1 MAKKVVWN
9 WLIPVIIVAVILLV
23 IFLPRAV
30 APQAVKVGAV
40 LPLSGPAAV
49 FGEDARNG
57 LLMAAE
63 EINAK
68 GKVNITLIIEDGQAD
83 AKTSI
88 AAFNKLTDI
97 DDAKIALT
105 FVSGI
110 ALALKPLA
118 KEKGIL
124 FFADASHPNITD
136 TENPLVFRHSQL
148 GDQEATLL
156 FQKAK
161 DLKAKNI
168 GALLIN
174 DDYSYVFLDE
184 FTAQAEQA
192 NITLNHELFEKSA
205 TDVRT
210 QLTKLMAAKPDT
222 IILVGY
228 SPLIATAVKTLK
240 EIAFKGNIIASFGFS
255 SFAPAAGEAAKDIYY
270 TEFKLIGSEK
280 AKSFEDSYTERY
292 GRKPSMTADLFYE
305 DLLLTSS
312 AIEAVGSDPVKLAD
326 YIRELK
332 TFDVGIEV
340 LTISNQDILPEIEI
354 RQWK

>member
-1 MAKKVVWN
+1 MAKKGLN
-9 WLIPVIIVAVILLV
+9 WLIPVIIIAAVVLLI
-23 IFLPRAV
+23 IFLPKA
-30 APQAVKVGAV
+30 APQAVKIGAV

-83 AKTSI
+83 VKTSI
-88 AAFNKLTDI
+88 SAFNKLTDI
-97 DDAKIALT
+97 DDAKIDLT

-136 TENPLVFRHSQL
+136 AENPLVFRHSQL
-148 GDQEATLL
+148 GDQEAGLL
-156 FQKAK
+156 FQKAE

-168 GALLIN
+168 GVLLIN
-174 DDYSYVFLDE
+174 DDYSYVFLNE
-184 FTAQAEQA
+184 FTAEAKQA
-192 NITLNHELFEKSA
+192 NITLNHELFDKKA
-205 TDVRT
+205 TDVKT
-210 QLTKLMAAKPDT
+210 ELTKLMAANPDT

-228 SPLIATAVKTLK
+228 SPLIATAAKTLK
-240 EIAFKGNIIASFGFS
+240 ELNFKGNIIASFGFS
-255 SFAPAAGEAAKDIYY
+255 SLAPAAGESAKGIYY

-280 AKSFEDSYTERY
+280 SKSFEDGYKERY
-292 GRKPSMTADLFYE
+292 GRTPSVTAALFYE
-305 DLLLTSS
+305 DLLLISS
-312 AIEAVGSDPVKLAD
+312 AIESAGSDPAKLANH
-326 YIRELK
+326 IRKLK
-332 TFDVGIEV
+332 TFDAGIES
-340 LTISNQDILPEIEI
+340 LTIDGQDILPEIEI